1 MASDTTMTMTTTV
14 TTTHGPVRGDTDGT
28 VRSWKGIRYAAP
40 PIGPLR
46 WRAPQPPEPWTDVA
60 DATRFGPIP
69 VQTASPAIRLPED
82 AVQSEDCL
90 TLNVWAAESV
100 APDDPRP
107 VMVWVHGGAY
117 MFGATSQSLYDGRS
131 LAASGEIV
139 LVTVGYRVG
148 ALGFADLSAFSTDSE
163 TFETN
168 VALRDILFAQEWVR
182 ENIAGFGGDPA
193 SVTLFGESAGG
204 GIVTTLM
211 TSPAARGLFHRAIA
225 ESSPATSVYG
235 RVRAERVAR
244 ELLQTVEADPADIS
258 SFREIPAER
267 LAAAAMTVYAAT
279 PVDEPGTLAFTPVVD
294 GVLVPEHPV
303 DVFSRGDALPVPLL
317 IGTNRDETSL
327 FTKMKSP
334 LMPVSREAILEMSA
348 DLRTDRPDLDIPTD
362 AEIQS
367 AYAGLRLK
375 QQGPA
380 ISRDLGFRMPTLWVV
395 EGHAAVAPTYLYRFD
410 WSTPMLRVLGIGA
423 THATE
428 LPYLWGNMHG
438 SKKDITFRLGG
449 MRTGHQLSRRFQQ
462 RWIGFAV
469 SGSPQAEDS
478 VTWTP
483 YTAAER
489 ATLVIDRVDRVE
501 PDLDQDLR
509 AAWGEE
515 VLSFT

>member
-1 MASDTTMTMTTTV
+1 MASDTTMTVTV
-14 TTTHGPVRGDTDGT
+14 STTHGPVRGDIDGA

-46 WRAPQPPEPWTDVA
+46 WRAPQHPEPWSDAA

-90 TLNVWAAESV
+90 TLNVWAAENVS
-100 APDDPRP
+100 AAEPRP

-117 MFGATSQSLYDGRS
+117 MFGATAQPMYDGRS

-148 ALGFADLSAFSTDSE
+148 ALGFADLSRFSTESE

-168 VALRDILFAQEWVR
+168 LALRDILFGLEWVR
-182 ENIAGFGGDPA
+182 NNIAAFGGDPGR
-193 SVTLFGESAGG
+193 VTLFGESAGG

-211 TSPAARGLFHRAIA
+211 TSPAAEGLFHRAIA

-235 RVRAERVAR
+235 QDRSERMAR
-244 ELLQTVEADPADIS
+244 ELLQTAEADPSDVS
-258 SFREIPAER
+258 SFRNIPADR

-279 PVDEPGTLAFTPVVD
+279 PLDEPGTLAFTPVVD
-294 GVLVPEHPV
+294 GDLVPEHPV
-303 DVFSRGDALPVPLL
+303 DVFARGGALPVPLL

-327 FTKMKSP
+327 FTMMKSP
-334 LMPVSREAILEMSA
+334 LMPVSREAIEEMSA
-348 DLRTDRPDLDIPTD
+348 DLRDDRPDLDIPAD
-362 AEIQS
+362 AEILS
-367 AYAGLRLK
+367 AYAGLRLRK
-375 QQGPA
+375 QGPA
-380 ISRDLGFRMPTLWVV
+380 ISRDLGFRMPTLWIV

-410 WSTPMLRVLGIGA
+410 WATPMLRLLGIGA

-428 LPYLWGNMHG
+428 LPYLWGNMQG
-438 SKKDITFRLGG
+438 GKKDITFRLGG

-469 SGSPQAEDS
+469 DGSPQAEGAAA
-478 VTWTP
+478 WEP
-483 YTAAER
+483 YTATDR
-489 ATLVIDRVDRVE
+489 ATLVIDRVDRIV
-501 PDLDQDLR
+501 PDLDGGLR
-509 AAWGEE
+509 AAWGDE